1 MKLGVK
7 GFLLTLLFSL
17 AAFSLLVYI
26 STTNDKVQALPLEA
40 AQGKSIYQKKACV
53 ECHTLFGN
61 GGYWGGDL
69 TKAYAKFGS
78 EGLKAYL
85 TQPPLMRGAKKKRHD
100 QLTTEEADQIIAYLN
115 FVNSIDTMNWPP
127 SPVGSKQK

>member
-1 MKLGVK
+1 MKVGVK

-17 AAFSLLVYI
+17 AAFSLLIYI
-26 STTNDKVQALPLEA
+26 STTSEKVQVLPLAA
-40 AQGKSIYQKKACV
+40 AQGKSVYQKKACV
-53 ECHTLFGN
+53 ECHTIFGN

-69 TKAYAKFGS
+69 TKAYANLGS

-85 TQPPLMRGAKKKRHD
+85 TQPPIMKGAKKKRHD
-100 QLTTEEADQIIAYLN
+100 QLTAEEADQIIAYLN

-127 SPVGSKQK
+127 SPAGNKQ